1 MSIMRYQV
9 IIDDI
14 SHNYI
19 IILTFHLIVDLVP
32 HNFAILCIGQNSS
45 GVIMTITTF
54 YLIIMTE
61 YLIIL
66 TFYVIMQVILIKI

>member
-19 IILTFHLIVDLVP
+19 IILTFHLIVDLVS
-32 HNFAILCIGQNSS
+32 HNLDILCHNACHTHENLDFFSS
-45 GVIMTITTF
+45 IS
-54 YLIIMTE
+54 
-61 YLIIL
+61 
-66 TFYVIMQVILIKI
+66 

>member
-19 IILTFHLIVDLVP
+19 IILTFHLIVDLVSY
-32 HNFAILCIGQNSS
+32 NFAILCIGHNSS

-54 YLIIMTE
+54 
-61 YLIIL
+61 
-66 TFYVIMQVILIKI
+66 